1 MWRGSATAIS
11 RRLFKLLNDQ
21 GNREIESMLAYT
33 AYSHWF
39 NHNELPGSAS
49 WCKTHAE
56 EERGHAMKIF
66 DHLSSRRIEE
76 AVTGLAGEGGEGGG
90 AGGTS
95 GGTETE
101 AGEAAE
107 RKPSLGQLQT
117 EADPQASTTFA
128 WERTLNIVL
137 DVKGPITTTF
147 ADPVAIWR
155 SALEQERENSRRF
168 FQIMAA
174 ARETQDYVTEHI
186 LLTFFIPEQLGEEKA
201 VEEIFSNT
209 VSERWLA
216 GYLDGRGK
224 AIGKTMMASLQHEN

>member
-21 GNREIESMLAYT
+21 GNREIENMLAYT

-56 EERGHAMKIF
+56 EERGHAMKILE
-66 DHLSSRRIEE
+66 HLSSRRIEE
-76 AVTGLAGEGGEGGG
+76 AVTGLAGEGGECGGVG
-90 AGGTS
+90 STS
-95 GGTETE
+95 GGTEAE

-107 RKPSLGQLQT
+107 RKPSLRQLQT
-117 EADPQASTTFA
+117 EADPQASTAFA
-128 WERTLNIVL
+128 WEETPNIVL

-147 ADPVAIWR
+147 AHPIAIWR
-155 SALEQERENSRRF
+155 SALEQERANSKRF

-186 LLTFFIPEQLGEEKA
+186 LLTFFIPEQLEEEKA

-209 VSERWLA
+209 VIARWL
-216 GYLDGRGK
+216 GDRGRRYGK
-224 AIGKTMMASLQHEN
+224 Q